1 MWKTKYSPSQEIL
14 SLRSYSTKHFE
25 LGNGKRVAILTG
37 LLHAWDG
44 QKFIELPPIPQIEG
58 KLLDKPKKLHKVLD
72 VPYWASCEV
81 QDGGRTILIRDKNNV
96 TIWKHSNVAVYDAD
110 IDPYIRDE
118 ENEII
123 RIDKNK
129 VVPSKFVVKG
139 NEVFLE
145 VPKGL
150 KYPLKVDPIVEI
162 GQGTAPDA
170 YIWEKSPDTNYGSD
184 TYLELGGKFG
194 KAQRSIIR
202 FDLSSLP
209 AGSTVTSAKLY
220 LYFYAATGSPNFN
233 IGAHRVNHG
242 APNYETGWTEAG
254 VTWNKYDGTNN
265 WGTAGGDFNA
275 AATDTIYVPY
285 STKGWY
291 SWDVTSDCDALEERS
306 WILKTDGETSYYY
319 QDYYSKEYT
328 GDTSLRPYLE
338 VTYEVGG
345 QVYTKELS
353 DTIGPVNDLISKTSE
368 KIPTAETLN
377 IVDSVSTAQQII
389 RTLTESLNV
398 SDKAETVKQFI
409 RNLQESLSI
418 SDAKETAGHFIKTLQ
433 ESITIVD
440 AKELVS
446 RFVRELGET
455 VSVSDT
461 IENINHFITKLQ
473 ETLGVSDKVETATQ
487 YIRAL
492 GESINVSDTKEFVS
506 QFIRDLQEGFG
517 VSDKIETISQFV
529 KRLQE
534 SFGISDK
541 VQVSSRFVRTLQES
555 ISISDAKEIFSRFV
569 KTLQE
574 SFDVSDTVETIR
586 GFSRSLQETLGFSR
600 SLQETLAVSD
610 KVESVRIF
618 IREFRESITVSDTL
632 TLGIV
637 KLIRVSIDILKTKI
651 GILFKKLSL
660 PIKVAY
666 PTISINIL
674 KSKVET
680 IIKKPKVEVSIE

>member
-162 GQGTAPDA
+162 GQGTADDSILLHA
-170 YIWEKSPDTNYGSD
+170 LPDTNYGDREYIRTVPYSGD
-184 TYLELGGKFG
+184 PD
-194 KAQRSIIR
+194 RSIIR
-202 FDLSSLP
+202 FDLSPLP
-209 AGSTVTSAKLY
+209 AGSTITDAKLY
-220 LYFYAATGSPNFN
+220 LYCWTVNGNWIDSV
-233 IGAHRVNHG
+233 HRVNHTT
-242 APNYETGWTEAG
+242 PNYETDWVELE
-254 VTWNKYDGTNN
+254 VTWNDYKSGTA

-275 AATDTIYVPY
+275 TATDSLLIS
-285 STKGWY
+285 STGWKY
-291 SWDVTSDCDALEERS
+291 WDVTSDCDAREERS
-306 WILKTDGETSYYY
+306 WIIKSPEDAEAGFYHYFR
-319 QDYYSKEYT
+319 SKEYT
-328 GDTSLRPYLE
+328 DDTSLRPYLE

-353 DTIGPVNDLISKTSE
+353 DTIGPVSDLISKISE
-368 KIPTAETLN
+368 KIPITETLN

-389 RTLTESLNV
+389 RTLTESLTV
-398 SDKAETVKQFI
+398 SDKAVTVKQFI
-409 RNLQESLSI
+409 RNFQESLTI
-418 SDAKETAGHFIKTLQ
+418 SDAKETVGHFIRTLQ
-433 ESITIVD
+433 ESISIVD

-455 VSVSDT
+455 VD
-461 IENINHFITKLQ
+461 
-473 ETLGVSDKVETATQ
+473 VSDKVETATQ

-506 QFIRDLQEGFG
+506 QFVRDLQESLS

-555 ISISDAKEIFSRFV
+555 ISISDAKEIFSRFM

-586 GFSRSLQETLGFSR
+586 GFSR

-632 TLGIV
+632 TFVGIV

-660 PIKVAY
+660 SIKVAY
-666 PTISINIL
+666 PTIDVNIL

-680 IIKKPKVEVSIE
+680 IIKKTKVEVSIE